1 MKREV
6 IFRAKC
12 AGVWRYG
19 HYVHFDKKPTNSF
32 FNSKYNDFIIANEEN
47 GSHYYPITDILSI
60 GQFTGLTDK
69 NGNKIFEGD
78 IVEYY
83 ELDSYCIN
91 PDCDVHLHG
100 YGSVVNK
107 REGLVKFGEGEFVVD
122 EGNDYLTNLSI
133 CGIYEDILDDIEE
146 DAYLESNGYELDD
159 SIVGIKII
167 GNVTDN
173 PELME

>member
-1 MKREV
+1 MNREL

-19 HYVHFDKKPTNSF
+19 NYVHFDKTPTYSL
-32 FNSKYNDFIIANEEN
+32 FNERYNDFIIANEEN

-107 REGLVKFGEGEFVVD
+107 REGLVKFDEGEFVVD

>member
-1 MKREV
+1 M
-6 IFRAKC
+6 
-12 AGVWRYG
+12 
-19 HYVHFDKKPTNSF
+19 
-32 FNSKYNDFIIANEEN
+32 
-47 GSHYYPITDILSI
+47 
-60 GQFTGLTDK
+60 
-69 NGNKIFEGD
+69 
-78 IVEYY
+78 
-83 ELDSYCIN
+83 
-91 PDCDVHLHG
+91 
-100 YGSVVNK
+100 
-107 REGLVKFGEGEFVVD
+107 D